1 MKLNETKYGFT
12 LTEEKYVNEI
22 NSVVRIFRHDTG
34 AELMHIENDDENKV
48 FSISFRTPPAD
59 SKGIPHILEH
69 SVLCG
74 SRKYPT
80 KEPFVELL
88 KGSLK
93 TFLNAMTFSDKTVY
107 PVASTNE
114 KDFVNLMNVYLDAV
128 LHPRIYEQPEILMQ
142 EGWHHELDNKDS
154 EITLKGVV
162 YNEMQGAFSSPEQI
176 LFRNIQHSLFPD
188 HVYGVESG
196 GDPDEIPNLTYDEFI
211 EFHKR
216 YYHPSNAKIF
226 VYGDG
231 NFEDRLKFIHEEYLN
246 EFTAINIDS
255 AIPLLESFKNA
266 DDVELNYPISAEENE
281 QEKTYL
287 SMNYVIGDSDDLEL
301 GMAMGMLE
309 YMLMESSAAPL
320 KKALLESRLGKDVF
334 GSYNNHLRQPFF
346 SIVMKNSERE
356 RKEEF
361 SDLVRNTLQKI
372 VKTGLDKKLIEAAI
386 NISEFHLREADF
398 GSFPKGLVYFM
409 QAANTWNYDSDP
421 VKPLEY
427 ETQLANIKSAL
438 TTSYFEDMIVKYLLN
453 NDHQNVLI
461 LSPEK
466 NLAEVKAEKTK
477 ADLADLKKNMSDE
490 EIEDVIRQTEKLKLR
505 QATPDSPEDLAK
517 IPSLTLSDI
526 KREADEILI
535 NEKTE
540 NGIKVLTHDAFTGGI
555 VYVKMYFDT
564 TVVSQ
569 EDIQYLPLLS
579 QLLGEISTENFHYS
593 DLSNEINIH
602 TGGISISAG
611 NFVKDGDDSVYY
623 PKMIV
628 KGKVLQAKL
637 PKLLE
642 LTEEIINH
650 TIFDDKDKIREIIQE
665 LKSRQEMSISQAGH
679 SVASS
684 RLFSYFSQSGKYS
697 ELTSGLSYYKFM
709 SDIEKNFDDIY
720 DNLVKKLVQLY
731 NQIFTK
737 HNLLVS
743 VTQPEEDY
751 SGFIAEF
758 NQLSEKLNSNEL
770 SQHTYSFELSSKNE
784 GLLTPA
790 NVQYVAQGFNFRNL
804 GYKYN
809 GSMAVFSGIAGLDY
823 LWNRIRVQGGAYGA
837 FSAFSRSGNVFM
849 GTYRDPNLSESLNAF
864 DEMADYYRNFEA
876 DEKEMGKYIIGTIS
890 QLDSPLTPSMKGSI
904 AATRYIGHISQDDI
918 QQNRDEVLN
927 TRAEH
932 IKEIAEMVDK
942 LMKENRYCV
951 LGNENRIKAESN
963 LFDELVKVF
972 E

>member
-1 MKLNETKYGFT
+1 MNLNETKYGFT
-12 LTEEKYVNEI
+12 LTEKRYVNEI
-22 NSVVRIFRHDTG
+22 NSVARIFRHESG
-34 AELMHIENDDENKV
+34 AELLHVENDDENKV

-74 SRKYPT
+74 SRKYPI

-93 TFLNAMTFSDKTVY
+93 TFLNAMTFSDKTMY

-114 KDFVNLMNVYLDAV
+114 KDFINLMDVYLDAV
-128 LHPRIYEQPEILMQ
+128 LHPNIYEQPEILMQ
-142 EGWHHELDNKDS
+142 EGWHHELDNKDG

-196 GDPDEIPNLTYDEFI
+196 GDPDEIPNLTYDKFI
-211 EFHKR
+211 KFHKC

-226 VYGDG
+226 VYGEGD
-231 NFEDRLKFIHEEYLN
+231 FEDRLKFIHEEYLN
-246 EFTAINIDS
+246 EFTVINVDS
-255 AIPLLESFKNA
+255 AIPLLESFKNV
-266 DDVELNYPISAEENE
+266 DDVELNYPISVEENE

-409 QAANTWNYDSDP
+409 QAVNTWNYDSDP
-421 VKPLEY
+421 IKPLEY
-427 ETQLANIKSAL
+427 ETRLANIKSAL

-453 NDHQNVLI
+453 NDHQNMLV

-466 NLAEVKAEKTK
+466 DLAETK
-477 ADLADLKKNMSDE
+477 AAKIREELSTLKQNMTDE
-490 EIEDVIRQTEKLKLR
+490 EIENVIQQTKQLKLR
-505 QATPDSPEDLAK
+505 QAKPDSPEDLAK
-517 IPSLTLSDI
+517 IPSLTLADM
-526 KREADEILI
+526 KREAEKLPI

-540 NGIKVLTHDAFTGGI
+540 NGIKVMTHDVFTGGI
-555 VYVKMYFDT
+555 TYLKMYFDT

-579 QLLGEISTENFHYS
+579 QLLGEISTENYHYS

-602 TGGISISAG
+602 TGGISISAE

-628 KGKVLQAKL
+628 EGKVLQAKL

-665 LKSRQEMSISQAGH
+665 SKSRQEMSISQAGH
-679 SVASS
+679 SVAST
-684 RLFSYFSQSGKYS
+684 RLFSYFSQSGKYN
-697 ELTSGLSYYKFM
+697 ELTSGLSYYKFI
-709 SDIEKNFDDIY
+709 SDIENNFDEKHEE
-720 DNLVKKLVQLY
+720 LVKKLEEVY
-731 NQIFTK
+731 TRVFNK
-737 HNLLVS
+737 NNLLIS

-751 SGFIAEF
+751 SDFIAEC
-758 NQLSEKLNSNEL
+758 NQLFEKLNSNEL
-770 SQHTYSFELSSKNE
+770 SQHTYNFELSSRNE

-790 NVQYVAQGFNFRNL
+790 NVQYVSKGFNFRNH
-804 GYKYN
+804 GFKYT
-809 GSMAVFSGIAGLDY
+809 GSMAVFSGLAGLDY

-837 FSAFSRSGNVFM
+837 FAAFSRSGNVFM
-849 GTYRDPNLSESLNAF
+849 GTYRDPNLSKSLNAF
-864 DEMADYYRNFEA
+864 DEMADYYRNFNVDKNEI
-876 DEKEMGKYIIGTIS
+876 GKYIIGTIS
-890 QLDSPLTPSMKGSI
+890 GLDTPLSPSAKGSI
-904 AATRYIGHISQDDI
+904 ATTRYISRISQEDI
-918 QQNRDEVLN
+918 QRNRDEVLN
-927 TRAEH
+927 TRAED
-932 IKEIAEMVDK
+932 IRDIADILDK

-951 LGNENRIKAESN
+951 LGNENRIKADGE